1 MPTEEWL
8 SQVHERLLT
17 KDPTAPAD
25 FAEKVLDILIKKLSS
40 KYYYLNDPDIV
51 IDSVSDALLSYIKK
65 PEQFRPSKRGLL
77 GYLQMA
83 AEGDLKNALSKVSR
97 RYKKEC
103 VTDDVE
109 LTLLGGNI
117 SLRKCRDQDETFLSD
132 DEHKLKRLY
141 GRIGTLFK
149 DPKDLQMAEL
159 ILKGE
164 RLTTMFAKVL
174 GLEKAS
180 ITVQKCEV
188 KRNKDRIK
196 KKIERHLKGAHE
208 K

>member
-8 SQVHERLLT
+8 SQIHKRLLAN
-17 KDPTAPAD
+17 DPIAPAD
-25 FAEKVLDILIKKLSS
+25 LADNVLDVLIKKLSS
-40 KYYYLNDPDIV
+40 KYYYLHDPDII
-51 IDSVSDALLSYIKK
+51 IDAVSDALLSYIKNPKQFK
-65 PEQFRPSKRGLL
+65 PSERGLL

-103 VTDDVE
+103 VIDDVE

-117 SLRKCRDQDETFLSD
+117 SLRKKYVQNETFLSD
-132 DEHKLKRLY
+132 DKDKLKKLY
-141 GRIGTLFK
+141 SEIKTLFS

-164 RLTTMFAKVL
+164 RLTATFAKL
-174 GLEKAS
+174 LCLEKES
-180 ITVQKCEV
+180 ITVQQCAV

-196 KKIERHLKGAHE
+196 KRIERHLKGQYE

>member
-1 MPTEEWL
+1 VPTEEWF
-8 SQVHERLLT
+8 SQIHKRLLA
-17 KDPTAPAD
+17 KDPIAPAD
-25 FAEKVLDILIKKLSS
+25 LAENVLDGLINKLSS
-40 KYYYLNDPDIV
+40 KYYYLNDPDIIV
-51 IDSVSDALLSYIKK
+51 DSVSDALLSYIKN
-65 PEQFRPSKRGLL
+65 PEQFKPSKRGLL

-83 AEGDLKNALSKVSR
+83 AEGDLKNALSKASR
-97 RYKKEC
+97 RHKKEC

-117 SLRKCRDQDETFLSD
+117 SLRKGYDQNETFLSD
-132 DEHKLKRLY
+132 DEYKLEKLY
-141 GRIGTLFK
+141 GTIGTLFK

-164 RLTTMFAKVL
+164 RFTASFAKVL
-174 GLEKAS
+174 GLEKES

-196 KKIERHLKGAHE
+196 KRIERYLKGIHE